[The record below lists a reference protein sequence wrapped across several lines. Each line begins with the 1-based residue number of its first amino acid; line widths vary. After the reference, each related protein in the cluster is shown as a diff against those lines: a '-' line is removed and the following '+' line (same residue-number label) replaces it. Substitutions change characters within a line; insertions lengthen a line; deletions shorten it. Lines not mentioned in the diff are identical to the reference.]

1 MENNSRMKEITGN
14 LKRDMRDLAEESAH
28 VVTGFFKRG
37 VCTVR
42 AVADKWRAFTQDIS
56 AAVDE
61 LMKPPFLEGG
71 PDAPLPA
78 MEEGAEPLVTVT
90 GSIDR
95 NFPIGKQMTL
105 SQANAYVAEMDA
117 AYMEEELTPQ
127 PVKVRIDYIRNGETD
142 RYCLPLHIGAGGSLL
157 EQMEAHLETYRAD
170 PGRIAALFQQTP
182 EAYRRELE
190 AEFTPFIRE
199 SLEGLSHGTLQYFQR
214 HCDISELAGQLE
226 GQAAVLPEGQRAEFT
241 ARAEKTIH
249 SLRRAANGAA
259 PQEERV
265 GQTGLETQ
273 QETAAHG
280 APAIRAP
287 AQDGKAAEP
296 GREAPRPSVK
306 VKIRRLKQEQAGR
319 PQRPKVRLV
328 PER

>member
-1 MENNSRMKEITGN
+1 MENSRMKEITGN
-14 LKRDMRDLAEESAH
+14 LKRDMRDLVDESAH

-90 GSIDR
+90 GSIDQ
-95 NFPIGKQMTL
+95 NFPIGKQMSL

-117 AYMEEELTPQ
+117 AYAGEELTFQ
-127 PVKVRIDYIRNGETD
+127 TVKVRIDYIRDGRTD

-170 PGRIAALFQQTP
+170 PGRVAALFQQTP
-182 EAYRRELE
+182 EEYRRELE

-199 SLEGLSHGTLQYFQR
+199 SLEDLSHGTLQYFQR
-214 HCDISELAGQLE
+214 HCDISELEQQLQ
-226 GQAAVLPEGQRAEFT
+226 GQAAILPEGQRASFE
-241 ARAEKTIH
+241 EKAAKTVL

-259 PQEERV
+259 PQEERTSQV
-265 GQTGLETQ
+265 EQR
-273 QETAAHG
+273 AAHPV
-280 APAIRAP
+280 PASRESA
-287 AQDGKAAEP
+287 P
-296 GREAPRPSVK
+296 GRAVQAPRQAERGESPRQSVK
-306 VKIRRLKQEQAGR
+306 VKIRRLKQEQARR
-319 PQRPKVRLV
+319 PQRPKVRLT